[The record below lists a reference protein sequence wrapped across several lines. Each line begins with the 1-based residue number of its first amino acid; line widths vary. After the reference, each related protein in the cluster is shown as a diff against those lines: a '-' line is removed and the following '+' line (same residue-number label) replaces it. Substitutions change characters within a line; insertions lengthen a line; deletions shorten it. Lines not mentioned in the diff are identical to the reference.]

1 MKVAIMESVKK
12 IFMNSNNVIAQDP
25 PIIQEIRELYDYVRL
40 LGQHVKLLHN
50 RLEQIETV
58 ITEVDS
64 NHKTSIQENSLELAK
79 IREHVVQQ
87 VELNEVIQKMTMDL
101 EELAIAS

>member
-1 MKVAIMESVKK
+1 MMQSLKK
-12 IFMNSNNVIAQDP
+12 IFLNTEDAIDRDP
-25 PIIQEIRELYDYVRL
+25 PIVQEIRELYDYVRL

-50 RLEQIETV
+50 RFEQIETLL
-58 ITEVDS
+58 TEVNS
-64 NHKTSIQENSLELAK
+64 SHKTSIQENSIEIAK

-87 VELNEVIQKMTMDL
+87 VELNDVIQKMTVSF

>member
-1 MKVAIMESVKK
+1 MKMAIMESVKK
-12 IFMNSNNVIAQDP
+12 IFLNGNDVVAQDP

-58 ITEVDS
+58 INEVDS
-64 NHKTSIQENSLELAK
+64 NHNTSIQENSLEIAK

-87 VELNEVIQKMTMDL
+87 VELNEVIQKMTMGL